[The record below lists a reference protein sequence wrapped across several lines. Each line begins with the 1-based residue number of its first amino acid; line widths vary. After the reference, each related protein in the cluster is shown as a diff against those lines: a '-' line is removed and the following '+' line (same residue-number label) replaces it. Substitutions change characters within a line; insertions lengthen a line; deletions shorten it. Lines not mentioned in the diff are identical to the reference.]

1 MLLMIL
7 RRFFQVNVCFTE
19 LKTGKFGLEGKHG
32 NMLPSARQSEADNL
46 MQHA

>member
-1 MLLMIL
+1 MIL
-7 RRFFQVNVCFTE
+7 RRFFAGQRVFTE

-32 NMLPSARQSEADNL
+32 NMLPSALQSEADNL